1 MRDFF
6 TDIDWDRW
14 SETVWTHGARIIVI
28 VVAIYIGLRLL
39 RRVLTPALRTMVAAQ
54 MRGQPEG
61 EIEKRV
67 DTLAHVAYRSLAV
80 VAVITGLLTVLP
92 ELGIDATALL
102 AGAGLLG
109 LAISIGAQSLVRDL
123 INGLFILIE
132 NPYGKGDVISVAGV
146 GGLVE
151 DVNLRRT
158 LLRDLDGAV
167 HSVPNGQ
174 IVVASNLT
182 RSWARV
188 NTLVNVASS
197 EDIDRVCAVIDRV
210 GAELAQDPAWQPDVT
225 RAPHALGVEGLSET
239 RLEIRVLGET
249 QPSRQWDVARELRRR
264 LKQEFDREGIRL
276 AS

>member
-14 SETVWTHGARIIVI
+14 SETIWTHGARIIFVF
-28 VVAIYIGLRLL
+28 VALYISLRLL
-39 RRVLTPALRTMVAAQ
+39 RRVLTPAFRTMVAQQ
-54 MRGQPEG
+54 MKG
-61 EIEKRV
+61 EPAVEVEKRV
-67 DTLAHVAYRSLAV
+67 DTLTHVVNRSLAT
-80 VAVITGLLTVLP
+80 VAFVIGLLTVLP
-92 ELGIDATALL
+92 ELGVNTSALL

-109 LAISIGAQSLVRDL
+109 LAIGIGAQSLVRDIL
-123 INGLFILIE
+123 SGPFILIE
-132 NPYGKGDVISVAGV
+132 NQYGKGDVVKAAGV

-188 NTLVNVASS
+188 NTTVNVDYS
-197 EDIDRVCAVIDRV
+197 ENVDRVCDVINRV
-210 GAELAQDPAWQPDVT
+210 GTELAQDPAWQGDVT
-225 RAPHALGVEGLSET
+225 GAPRALGIEELSDT
-239 RLEIRVLGET
+239 RVEIRVLGET

-264 LKQEFDREGIRL
+264 LKLAFEREGIRL

>member
-14 SETVWTHGARIIVI
+14 SETIWTHGARIIFV
-28 VVAIYIGLRLL
+28 VVALYISLRLL
-39 RRVLTPALRTMVAAQ
+39 RRVLTPAFRTMVAQQ
-54 MRGQPEG
+54 MKG
-61 EIEKRV
+61 EPAVEVEKRV
-67 DTLAHVAYRSLAV
+67 DTLTHVVNRSLAT
-80 VAVITGLLTVLP
+80 VALIIGLLTVLP
-92 ELGIDATALL
+92 ELGVNTSALL

-109 LAISIGAQSLVRDL
+109 LAIGIGAQSLVRDIL
-123 INGLFILIE
+123 SGLFILIE
-132 NPYGKGDVISVAGV
+132 NQYGKGDVVKAAGV

-188 NTLVNVASS
+188 NTTVNVDYS
-197 EDIDRVCAVIDRV
+197 ENVDRVCDVINRV
-210 GAELAQDPAWQPDVT
+210 GTELAQDPAWQGDVT
-225 RAPHALGVEGLSET
+225 GAPRALGIEELSDT
-239 RLEIRVLGET
+239 RVEIRVLGET

-264 LKQEFDREGIRL
+264 LKLAFEREGIRL

>member
-28 VVAIYIGLRLL
+28 VVAIYIGLHLL
-39 RRVLTPALRTMVAAQ
+39 RRVLAPAFRTMVAAQ

-80 VAVITGLLTVLP
+80 VAVIIGLLTVLP
-92 ELGIDATALL
+92 ELGIDANALL
-102 AGAGLLG
+102 ASAGLLG
-109 LAISIGAQSLVRDL
+109 LAISIGAQGLVRDL
-123 INGLFILIE
+123 ISGLFILIE

-225 RAPHALGVEGLSET
+225 GAPHALGVEGLSET